1 MKHLVLRN
9 GITMPQ
15 IGLGTWQI
23 TDKEQIKEIIRV
35 AIDQGYQL
43 IDTAAAY
50 TNEMAIGKAIQT
62 LELDR
67 KKLIISDKVWNTSR
81 GYDAVRDACMR
92 SMKKLKT
99 DYLDLY
105 LIHWPASPKLYDDWR
120 EINAD
125 TWRGMES
132 LYKDGLV
139 KAIGVCNF
147 KVHHLE
153 ELKKTAEIMP
163 FVNQV
168 ECHPGMIQEELV
180 VYCKENQIQI
190 EASSPLGNGQILQNE
205 LLKEI
210 AKKYNKSTAQ
220 ICMRWGVQKEF
231 VLIPKT
237 SNVNRLSENMDI
249 FDFELSDD
257 EMKQIDA
264 IPYCGGLGYDSDEVT
279 EFG

>member
-1 MKHLVLRN
+1 MKELVLRN
-9 GITMPQ
+9 GISIPQ

-23 TDKEQIKEIIRV
+23 TDREKVKEIV
-35 AIDQGYQL
+35 GAAYDDGYRL

-50 TNEMAIGKAIQT
+50 TNEMAIGKAIQS
-62 LELDR
+62 LELSR
-67 KKLIISDKVWNTSR
+67 EELILSDKVWNTCR
-81 GYDAVRDACMR
+81 GYEAVRDACYK

-99 DYLDLY
+99 TYLDLY
-105 LIHWPASPKLYDDWR
+105 LIHWPASPKLYPNWK

-132 LYKDGLV
+132 LYKEGIV

-163 FVNQV
+163 FVNQI
-168 ECHPGMIQEELV
+168 ECHPGMIQKELV
-180 VYCKENQIQI
+180 EYCEENQIQI

-205 LLKEI
+205 VLKKI
-210 AKKYNKSTAQ
+210 ALEKRKTSAQ
-220 ICMRWGVQKEF
+220 ICMRWGIQKEMI
-231 VLIPKT
+231 LIPKT
-237 SNVNRLSENMDI
+237 SNTERLSQNIDI
-249 FDFELSDD
+249 FDFELSNE
-257 EMKQIDA
+257 EMGQIDN
-264 IPYCGGLGYDSDEVT
+264 IPYCGGLGYDSDEVI

>member
-1 MKHLVLRN
+1 MDQIILRN
-9 GITMPQ
+9 GVSIPQ

-23 TDKEQIKEIIRV
+23 TDKEKIKELLGAAV
-35 AIDQGYQL
+35 EQGYQL

-50 TNEMAIGKAIQT
+50 TNEMAIGKAIQS

-67 KKLIISDKVWNTSR
+67 DELVISDKVWNTSR
-81 GYDAVRDACMR
+81 GYDAVREACMR

-99 DYLDLY
+99 SYLDIY
-105 LIHWPASPKLYDDWR
+105 LIHWPASPKLYPDWK

-163 FVNQV
+163 FLNQV

-180 VYCKENQIQI
+180 AYCKENQIQL

-205 LLKEI
+205 LLKEF

-220 ICMRWGVQKEF
+220 ICMRWGIQKGF

-237 SNVNRLSENMDI
+237 SNVNRLSENIDI
-249 FDFELSDD
+249 FDFELSKD
-257 EMKQIDA
+257 EMEQIDG

>member
-1 MKHLVLRN
+1 MKQLILRN
-9 GITMPQ
+9 GVSIPQ

-23 TDKEQIKEIIRV
+23 TDKEKIREIISAGV
-35 AIDQGYQL
+35 KLGYQL

-50 TNEMAIGKAIQT
+50 TNEMAIGKAIQA
-62 LELDR
+62 LEIDR
-67 KKLIISDKVWNTSR
+67 EQLIISDKVWNTSR

-105 LIHWPASPKLYDDWR
+105 LIHWPAAPKLYENWR
-120 EINAD
+120 EMNAD

-132 LYKDGLV
+132 LYKDGVV
-139 KAIGVCNF
+139 KTIGVCNF
-147 KVHHLE
+147 KVRQLE

-163 FVNQV
+163 FINQI

-180 VYCKENQIQI
+180 AYCKENQIQI

-210 AKKYNKSTAQ
+210 AEKYGKSVAQ
-220 ICMRWGVQKEF
+220 ICMRWGIQKGF

-237 SNVNRLSENMDI
+237 SNVNRLSENMDV
-249 FDFELSDD
+249 FDFELSDN
-257 EMKQIDA
+257 EMRMIDA

>member
-1 MKHLVLRN
+1 MNQVNLRN
-9 GITMPQ
+9 GLSIPQ

-23 TDKEQIKEIIRV
+23 TDREKVREIIG
-35 AIDQGYQL
+35 AAYDNGYRL

-62 LELDR
+62 LELNRDE
-67 KKLIISDKVWNTSR
+67 LLLSDKVWNTCR
-81 GYDAVRDACMR
+81 GYDAVRDACFK

-99 DYLDLY
+99 SYLDLY
-105 LIHWPASPKLYDDWR
+105 LVHWPASPKLYPDWK

-132 LYKDGLV
+132 LYKEGVV

-153 ELKKTAEIMP
+153 ALKETAEIMP
-163 FVNQV
+163 FINQV
-168 ECHPGMIQEELV
+168 ECHPGMIQDELRD
-180 VYCKENQIQI
+180 YCDANQIAI

-205 LLKEI
+205 LLQNI
-210 AKKYNKSTAQ
+210 AKEKGKTSAQ
-220 ICMRWGVQKEF
+220 ICMRWGIQKGM
-231 VLIPKT
+231 VLLPKT
-237 SNVNRLSENMDI
+237 SNVERLSQNMDV
-249 FDFELSDD
+249 FDFELTAD
-257 EMKQIDA
+257 EMKEIDN